1 MAYKHRLTLLLSI
14 LLVVLIASWFF
25 NNFTRVSKTIR
36 QDQSPAARRNSLLA
50 AQRFL
55 QSLGHQVESIHG
67 REILVKLP
75 ATNDV
80 IVIKHFFTSLAED
93 KETALLKWVADGGH
107 LVASLGKDYDMNARS
122 SGYSLF
128 DTLKIHRHSDV
139 DMDADADT
147 ETQSFQYY
155 EDLETGIATFDPGAY
170 LHIGSRE
177 VEFAIVNSTISN
189 ENLSDDDNQ
198 KTPYHFVQFSYGQG
212 LITLSSDNAFLT
224 NNAIGDHDHAW
235 LLSLIV
241 ETQQDPGK
249 IWLLYDLD
257 MPSLWSLLMTYA
269 APIVSSVVLAL
280 LLWLWMAMQ
289 RSGPIEETIEIKRRN
304 ILEHLNMRSQYL
316 WRHGKH
322 KETLAKTQQLVLESW
337 QQHYP
342 LLLKLNTS
350 QQMEWISKQS
360 GLDLTSTRQALL
372 ETPDDNNDLIIQ
384 AQRLQHL
391 QTGYPLDKASR
402 INTEQNTHRSTP

>member
-1 MAYKHRLTLLLSI
+1 MTNKHRLILLLNV
-14 LLVVLIASWFF
+14 LVIVLIASWFF
-25 NNFTRVSKTIR
+25 NNFTRVSKTVR

-67 REILVKLP
+67 REILVKFP
-75 ATNDV
+75 ATDDV
-80 IVIKHFFTSLAED
+80 IVIKHFFTSLAKD
-93 KETALLKWVADGGH
+93 KETALLEWVADGGH
-107 LVASLGKDYDMNARS
+107 LVTSLGKDYDMDARS

-139 DMDADADT
+139 DLDVDSEAGK
-147 ETQSFQYY
+147 QSFQYY
-155 EDLETGIATFDPGAY
+155 EDLETGIVKFDSGAY

-177 VEFAIVNSTISN
+177 TEFAIVNSTISD
-189 ENLSDDDNQ
+189 ENLSDDENQ
-198 KTPYHFVQFSYGQG
+198 KIPYHFVQFRYGQG

-241 ETQQDPGK
+241 ETEHHPDK

-257 MPSLWSLLMTYA
+257 MPSLWSLLIKYA
-269 APIVSSVVLAL
+269 APIVSSVAIAL

-289 RSGPIEETIEIKRRN
+289 RSGPVVETIEIRRRD

-316 WRHGKH
+316 WRYGKH
-322 KETLAKTQQLVLESW
+322 QETLAKTQQLVLEIW

-342 LLLKLNTS
+342 LLLKLNTNE
-350 QQMEWISKQS
+350 QIQWISKRS

-372 ETPDDNNDLIIQ
+372 ET
-384 AQRLQHL
+384 AR
-391 QTGYPLDKASR
+391 
-402 INTEQNTHRSTP
+402 

>member
-1 MAYKHRLTLLLSI
+1 MANKHRLTLLLSM

-25 NNFTRVSKTIR
+25 INFTRVSKTNR

-55 QSLGHQVESIHG
+55 QSLGHQAESIHG

-75 ATNDV
+75 ATDDV
-80 IVIKHFFTSLAED
+80 IIIKHFFTSLAKD
-93 KETALLKWVADGGH
+93 KETALLEWVAEGGH
-107 LVASLGKDYDMNARS
+107 LVTSLSKDYAMDARS

-128 DTLKIHRHSDV
+128 DTLKIHRHSNV
-139 DMDADADT
+139 DLDADS
-147 ETQSFQYY
+147 EEGKQSFQYY
-155 EDLETGIATFDPGAY
+155 EDLETGIVTFDPDAY
-170 LHIGSRE
+170 LHIGSQE

-189 ENLSDDDNQ
+189 ENLSDDNNQ
-198 KTPYHFVQFSYGQG
+198 KTPYHFVQFSYGRG

-224 NNAIGDHDHAW
+224 NNAIGNHDHAW

-241 ETQQDPGK
+241 ETQQRPGK

-257 MPSLWSLLMTYA
+257 MPSLWSLLMKYA
-269 APIVSSVVLAL
+269 APIVSSVALAL
-280 LLWLWMAMQ
+280 LLWLWMVMQ
-289 RSGPIEETIEIKRRN
+289 RSGPIKETVEIRRRD

-316 WRHGKH
+316 WRYGKH

-350 QQMEWISKQS
+350 QQVEWISKQS
-360 GLDLTSTRQALL
+360 GLDLTSTHQALL
-372 ETPDDNNDLIIQ
+372 ETPDDSSDLIIQ
-384 AQRLQHL
+384 AQRLQYL
-391 QTGYPLDKASR
+391 QAGYPSHKTGR
-402 INTEQNTHRSTP
+402 INTERNSA